1 MRVPWRRILQAVI
14 GLTEIAR
21 LVGGGRADGAAK
33 RFAKGGEA
41 VGQSRTRLGGAVAA
55 LQEAF
60 NRDARR
66 FDLERERMEAERE
79 RAALAR
85 RLELRRQAA
94 DREIRRLRLL
104 AGVAAAS
111 WLAALFLAVRLMG
124 GSVPSRVVLG
134 GGWALLTGAL
144 ATAFVGQAR
153 MTAAL
158 GRLDDL
164 ERRDDPVDGGLGS
177 LLAPGLLVMGLALVG
192 LAALVG

>member
-1 MRVPWRRILQAVI
+1 MRVPWLRILRTVV

-33 RFAKGGEA
+33 RLTKGGEA
-41 VGQSRTRLGGAVAA
+41 VGQPRTRLGRAVAA

-85 RLELRRQAA
+85 RLQLRRQAA

-104 AGVAAAS
+104 AGVAAVS

-124 GSVPSRVVLG
+124 GSVPPRVMLG

-144 ATAFVGQAR
+144 ALAFIGQAR
-153 MTAAL
+153 VTAAL
-158 GRLDDL
+158 GRLDDFGG
-164 ERRDDPVDGGLGS
+164 RDDPVDGGLGS

-192 LAALVG
+192 LAALIA

>member
-1 MRVPWRRILQAVI
+1 MYVPWLRILRTVV
-14 GLTEIAR
+14 GFTEIAR
-21 LVGGGRADGAAK
+21 LVGGGRADRAAK
-33 RFAKGGEA
+33 RVATAGEA
-41 VGQSRTRLGGAVAA
+41 VGQPRTRLGGAIAA

-60 NRDARR
+60 NRDARWL
-66 FDLERERMEAERE
+66 DLERERIEAERE

-111 WLAALFLAVRLMG
+111 WIAALFLAVRLMDG
-124 GSVPSRVVLG
+124 GVPPRVMLG
-134 GGWALLTGAL
+134 GGWALVTGAL
-144 ATAFVGQAR
+144 ALAFIGQAR
-153 MTAAL
+153 VTAAL

-164 ERRDDPVDGGLGS
+164 GGRGDPADGSLGS